1 MVRGTSGHCGGQFR
15 HTWRL
20 KGWTAKKN
28 DLQSELSKLLSS
40 SSSRHSRHFNLGL
53 FCFRLFLA
61 YAALAEA
68 LIM

>member
-28 DLQSELSKLLSS
+28 DLRSELSKLL
-40 SSSRHSRHFNLGL
+40 SSRHSRHFNLGL
-53 FCFRLFLA
+53 FCFRLLLA
-61 YAALAEA
+61 YTALAEA